1 MYLVQKAM
9 NNIKRIFSILTSV
22 CCLVLCCSFAVSA
35 TEGIP
40 RVTFHNAEKNS
51 PDLYITKKVTNA
63 SEDNPA
69 PADATFD
76 FILSVNGDLYAG
88 KEYTVLDASGKE
100 VKNTGS
106 GGITSYWSTDRSGIF
121 TLQAG
126 QTAVF
131 EDVGNG
137 SSYEVEELLDSDDY
151 IQIRPA
157 GGGAAGTVKPKGSSV
172 VFENLYNPLV
182 DDPSVE
188 TTTLVI
194 TNIISFPDGY
204 TPWETGDFTFSVQVG
219 GKALANEPYTITNT
233 ADGREVDKRTTDENG
248 NFTLGGGQTATFEE
262 VAANVDYEV
271 AEKGKPAEWSL
282 IKADNAT
289 GAMKSPITYVVFT
302 YGSAA
307 FSVSKTME
315 DGTHPEK
322 EFEFVLTD
330 GNGDVWGNAR
340 YYLYNSL
347 GKLVETDKNGI
358 SYQQPLQTDKDG
370 VFYLQPEQT
379 AIFVGIAQGTAYSVR
394 EEETEDYEQVTPVS
408 ENGYTRTVKSSVE
421 DLPFVNR
428 TTVPERVLTVTKSV
442 ENMTNIGP
450 TKENEGEFTFQLLRN
465 RAEPGEKAD
474 YQPVSSTDYVIKDET
489 GEHSGLRTNEDGEF
503 KILADDTAIFTALL
517 PGEYKV
523 VEVEWDDRY
532 TPKEETEQTG
542 ELEDEELSFT
552 FVNQYWRV
560 PPTGIKGL
568 SGFWKVLIGVVVT
581 LLIALA
587 AIILVR
593 RRKQTVR

>member
-1 MYLVQKAM
+1 M
-9 NNIKRIFSILTSV
+9 NSMKRIFSILTGV

-63 SEDNPA
+63 SADNPA
-69 PADATFD
+69 PADATFE
-76 FILSVNGDLYAG
+76 FMLSVNGDLYAG

-100 VKNTGS
+100 VKNTNS
-106 GGITSYWSTDRSGIF
+106 GGITSYWSTDHSGIF

-137 SSYEVEELLDSDDY
+137 SSYEVSEILDSDDY
-151 IQIRPA
+151 IQIKPA
-157 GGGAAGTVKPKGSSV
+157 GGGAAGTVKPKGSLV

-194 TNIISFPDGY
+194 TNIISFPAGY
-204 TPWETGDFTFSVQVG
+204 TPWQAEGDFTFSAEIG
-219 GKALANEPYTITNT
+219 YNAKALANEQYTVTKIDGSEETHTAN
-233 ADGREVDKRTTDENG
+233 ADGT
-248 NFTLGGGQTATFEE
+248 FTLKGGETATFEE
-262 VAANVDYEV
+262 VPANVDYKV
-271 AEKGKPAEWSL
+271 TEKGKPTGWSL
-282 IKADNAT
+282 IKADNVT

-322 EFEFVLTD
+322 DFEFVLTD
-330 GNGDVWGNAR
+330 ENGNAWKNAQ
-340 YYLYNSL
+340 YYLYNSS
-347 GKLVETDKNGI
+347 GKLLETDKDGK
-358 SYQQPLQTDKDG
+358 SYQQPLKTNKDG

-408 ENGYTRTVKSSVE
+408 ENGYTRTVKSVVE

-428 TTVPERVLTVTKSV
+428 TLVPERVLTVTKTV

-474 YQPVSSTDYVIKDET
+474 YQPVSSTDYIIKDET

-503 KILADDTAIFTALL
+503 KILADDTAIFIALL

-532 TPKEETEQTG
+532 TPKDETEQTG

-568 SGFWKVLIGVVVT
+568 SSFWKVLIGVTVT
-581 LLIALA
+581 VLLAFV
-587 AIILVR
+587 AIIMLR
-593 RRKQTVR
+593 YRKRTGKIT